1 MLVVMRADG
10 DDELIDEMASPTHD
24 VDMAIG
30 DRIEA
35 AGIEAHAH
43 ARTPGARAASS
54 RRYPRRVPPLL
65 AAQLEDRQG
74 AYSGGRSLPFST
86 MPSSPFPP
94 FSSGMCSTET
104 ARSPSPVENT
114 ITP

>member
-1 MLVVMRADG
+1 MGPDG
-10 DDELIDEMASPTHD
+10 NDQLIDETRRPPHD
-24 VDMAIG
+24 IHVAERDG
-30 DRIEA
+30 IEA
-35 AGIEAHAH
+35 SGIEAHAH

-54 RRYPRRVPPLL
+54 RRYPAALPLL

-74 AYSGGRSLPFST
+74 AYSGGRSLPFSA
-86 MPSSPFPP
+86 MPSSPSPP

>member
-1 MLVVMRADG
+1 MLVVMRPDG

-35 AGIEAHAH
+35 SGIEAHAH
-43 ARTPGARAASS
+43 ARTPGARAA
-54 RRYPRRVPPLL
+54 PRRVPPLL
-65 AAQLEDRQG
+65 AAQLGDRQG

-94 FSSGMCSTET
+94 FSSGMCSTEAT
-104 ARSPSPVENT
+104 RSPSPVENT